1 MDEDARHAH
10 TEAHE
15 RFRTT
20 LAHRRQL
27 IADQWGELRSGRWSA
42 AGVDMLRHWVHQ
54 LANSSILY
62 GYAALG
68 EYARELEH
76 RLRSVVGDRRPS
88 QDSVAGIVGSV
99 SRLKLQLDRVLAM
112 DPAEIDP
119 HAAKKETQPVAPALL
134 LFEPDEAGHGT
145 SAQPEARIWLDVCI
159 EQAAGDGDA
168 WSALPNGAALLLEEA
183 TQAQHQ
189 ERKERL
195 EQALAARPQFRWQST
210 LQALRPGSG
219 SHSVAAQR
227 LESTALAAQSKLA
240 IPPSPAASAARP
252 ASVFA
257 SKALPFERLALLVQP
272 VCDADGQV
280 QRLHDVL
287 VRQREADGRLSP
299 VPELSHS
306 ETQAIGAQLDLWV
319 MRTAVQ
325 HMAAMPPHD
334 RGIELAVRLSEA
346 SLDNPLLVPVVKA
359 QLAGIPTGSAD
370 RLVLQIDERWLAVHE
385 QAGIDAVAKLRD
397 LGCGLM
403 LGYFGETG
411 HPRSAAWAAWFDY
424 AKLAPA
430 RVDDLA
436 RATTRRETLEK
447 QIRSAAERGGRV
459 VAWPGKGR
467 KGKQLLVDWGVRLF
481 L

>member
-54 LANSSILY
+54 LANSSIQY
-62 GYAALG
+62 GYSALG

-76 RLRSVVGDRRPS
+76 RLRSVVGDSRPS

-119 HAAKKETQPVAPALL
+119 HASKKQTQPIAPALL
-134 LFEPDEAGHGT
+134 LFTPDGMENG
-145 SAQPEARIWLDVCI
+145 SPVSPEAQIWLDVCI

-168 WSALPNGAALLLEEA
+168 WSALPDGAALLLEKA
-183 TQAQHQ
+183 TLAQH
-189 ERKERL
+189 EARKAGL
-195 EQALAARPQFRWQST
+195 EKALAARPQFRWQST
-210 LQALRPGSG
+210 LQPLRPGSG
-219 SHSVAAQR
+219 SHAAAAQR
-227 LESTALAAQSKLA
+227 LESTALAAQLA
-240 IPPSPAASAARP
+240 VSPSPAAPAVRP

-272 VCDADGQV
+272 VCDENGKP

-306 ETQAIGAQLDLWV
+306 ETKAIGAQLDLWV

-325 HMAAMPPHD
+325 HMAAMPPHS

-346 SLDNPLLVPVVKA
+346 SLDNPMLVPVVKA
-359 QLAGIPTGSAD
+359 QLAGIPKGSPD

-385 QAGIDAVAKLRD
+385 QAGIEAVATLRD
-397 LGCGLM
+397 LGCELM

-424 AKLAPA
+424 AKLAPS

-436 RATTRRETLEK
+436 RASARRETLEK

-467 KGKQLLVDWGVRLF
+467 KAKQLLVDWGVRLF